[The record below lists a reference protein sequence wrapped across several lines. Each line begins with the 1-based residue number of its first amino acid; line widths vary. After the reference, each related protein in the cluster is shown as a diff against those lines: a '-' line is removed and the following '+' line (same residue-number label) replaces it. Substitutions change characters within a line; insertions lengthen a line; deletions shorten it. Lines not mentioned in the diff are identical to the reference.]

1 MYWNCHQVL
10 GFDIQSSLLGKSNK
24 YVYIYYNGT
33 LLCLYIMFIN
43 LLFSV
48 CYQFRILAIANH
60 AQGNMP
66 YVKWGLPTKAL
77 DATSV
82 RDIEGNNAIK
92 VFFDVSIF
100 LMKDLNK

>member
-1 MYWNCHQVL
+1 
-10 GFDIQSSLLGKSNK
+10 
-24 YVYIYYNGT
+24 
-33 LLCLYIMFIN
+33 MFIN

-60 AQGNMP
+60 AQLGNMP
-66 YVKWGLPTKAL
+66 YVKLGLPTKAL

-92 VFFDVSIF
+92 VFFDVSVF